1 MTNATLNPPS
11 GSPEVVSHFRLSHLR
26 ALEAECIHILREVA
40 AQCGKVGRIVLCALL
55 VLAAGSLKTF
65 SQGVSGS
72 IAGVVF
78 DSGGGVVPGAKV
90 TLANEG
96 TGFTREA
103 TTNAQGQYVT
113 YSLPAGPYR
122 ITVEQD
128 GFQKLVRTGVTLAAA
143 DALTVDLTLSIGDV
157 QQTVEV
163 TESTPLLQAQS
174 AMVSALVSNDQIIEI
189 PLQSRTFTALLL
201 LSPGA
206 TQGSSGN
213 LTTSPYAMRGDTN
226 ISVNGSS
233 AQNNSYFI
241 DGMVNRN
248 LWLSTLIMVPTVDS
262 IQEMR
267 VLTSNYSAEYGI
279 AAGAITVV
287 QTKSGTN
294 RVRGSLYEFVRNDKF
309 DANGFFNNRSG
320 VDRPALRRNEFGGTV
335 GGPIRRDRTFFFGD
349 YQGIRVRRP
358 LGAVSTIPT
367 LAQRDMFA
375 TGNFSALGATVFDP
389 YNTVTGANG
398 ASQRVAFAGN
408 RIPVSRIDP
417 AARNVIAL
425 LPQPTTDGSTRN
437 FAFNPNTKQR
447 TDQFDVKLD
456 QNLGQADRFFFKYS
470 FDDTNLENPG
480 ILPVGNAGNVP
491 IGEFLSANGASTG
504 TTTPLRNQSGVLNH
518 VKVFS
523 PTLLNEAR
531 VGVVRWNQNI
541 NPLNNQFNTADA
553 VGIPGININDKS
565 GGLPALNISGF
576 QTLGDASTFP
586 ETSQMTSFQFE
597 DVLTW
602 TTGNH
607 TLKAGGIFVRHRFNG
622 FSAFPTRG
630 TFTFN
635 GQFTRQIGSSSA
647 ATALADYALGAYN
660 GVNRNIL
667 VGTFGMRFWNS
678 GAFVDDTWRVNNRLT
693 WNFGLRHDIQAPPY
707 EVYDRWSNFNLDTAK
722 LEIASGSGASRR
734 LRNLDLNNFAPRTGL
749 TYMLTED
756 RKTVFRAGFGVS
768 YVEAGQ
774 GGGQLYKNLPFY
786 FAQVVATDQN
796 AAPAALLRNGLETP
810 VAPDA
815 TDITAI
821 SGGSPSA
828 WDYDLQSTR
837 VTQWSAGVQRELIKD
852 LLVDVSYVGTRTNG
866 LLANINLN
874 QSIPGPG
881 AQNPRRP
888 YFSVNPD
895 LVNLTY
901 RTNYG
906 DAKYHGLQVRVERRL
921 TAGLSASLAYTYAKY
936 MASSGNING
945 GGNGPPQ
952 DARCTACE
960 WGPMPEDRRNI
971 LVFSHVWELPFG
983 ARRKFLTS
991 GPASWILG
999 NWNLSGVWTANSGE
1013 RFTPTLAAAVSNSA
1027 GGGGDRP
1034 NRLADGNL
1042 PEGERTIDRWFDTTA
1057 FVAGPQF
1064 TFGNAGRGI
1073 LIGPGNFSA
1082 NINVQRDFLFGERY
1096 RTQFRWEMY
1105 NAFNRANF
1113 GTPNASIGNAQAGQ
1127 ISGTAE
1133 ARTMQLALKF
1143 YF

>member
-1 MTNATLNPPS
+1 MFRNNARKAFSVL
-11 GSPEVVSHFRLSHLR
+11 L
-26 ALEAECIHILREVA
+26 ALALCCGA
-40 AQCGKVGRIVLCALL
+40 FAQGI
-55 VLAAGSLKTF
+55 
-65 SQGVSGS
+65 SGS

-78 DSGGGVVPGAKV
+78 DAGGAVIPGAKV
-90 TLANEG
+90 TLANEN
-96 TGFTREA
+96 TGFSREVS
-103 TTNAQGQYVT
+103 TNAQGQYVA
-113 YSLPAGPYR
+113 YSLPPGPYR
-122 ITVEQD
+122 LTVEQP
-128 GFQKLVRTGVTLAAA
+128 GFQKLVRSGVVLAAA
-143 DALTVDLTLSIGDV
+143 DALTVDLTLVVGDV

-163 TESTPLLQAQS
+163 TESTPLLQAQT
-174 AMVSALVSNDQIIEI
+174 AMVSALVSNEQIIEI
-189 PLQSRTFTALLL
+189 PLQSRTFTSLLL

-206 TQGSSGN
+206 TTGSSGN
-213 LTTSPYAMRGDTN
+213 LTTSPYAMRGDSN

-267 VLTSNYSAEYGI
+267 VLTSNYTAEYGV
-279 AAGAITVV
+279 AAGAITLV

-294 RVRGSLYEFVRNDKF
+294 RLRGSLYEFVRNDKF
-309 DANGFFNNRSG
+309 DANNFFNNRSG
-320 VDRPALRRNEFGGTV
+320 VARPALRRNEFGGTV
-335 GGPIRRDRTFFFGD
+335 GGPIRKDRTFFFAD
-349 YQGIRVRRP
+349 YQGIRIRRP
-358 LGAVSTIPT
+358 LGTVSTIPT
-367 LAQRDMFA
+367 LAQREMVA
-375 TGNFSALGATVFDP
+375 TGNFSGLGATVFDP
-389 YNTVTGANG
+389 LNVVAGSN
-398 ASQRVAFAGN
+398 QRVAFAGN
-408 RIPVSRIDP
+408 QIPLSRIDP
-417 AARNVIAL
+417 AARAVTAL
-425 LPQPTTDGSTRN
+425 LPPPSNSATTRN
-437 FAFNPNTKQR
+437 FAFNPSVKQR

-456 QNLGQADRFFFKYS
+456 QNLGEADRFFFKYS
-470 FDDTNLENPG
+470 FDDTNLETPG
-480 ILPVGNAGNVP
+480 VLPVGNAGNVP
-491 IGEFLSANGASTG
+491 IGEFLSAGGAGVG
-504 TTTPLRNQSGVLNH
+504 TTTPLRNQSGVFNH

-541 NPLNNQFNTADA
+541 NPLNNEFDTANA

-565 GGLPALNISGF
+565 GGLPAMNITGY

-607 TLKAGGIFVRHRFNG
+607 TLKVGGIFVRHRFNG

-635 GQFTRQIGSSSA
+635 GQFTRQVGTAGA
-647 ATALADYALGAYN
+647 ANALSDWAIGAYN
-660 GVNRNIL
+660 GAERNIL

-678 GAFVDDTWRVNNRLT
+678 GVFIDDTWRVNNRLT
-693 WNFGLRHDIQAPPY
+693 WNIGLRHDIQAPPH
-707 EVYDRWSNFNLDTAK
+707 EVYDRWSNYNLDK
-722 LEIASGSGASRR
+722 NQLEIASGSGLSRR
-734 LRNLDLNNFAPRTGL
+734 LRNIDLNNFAPRTGL

-756 RKTVFRAGFGVS
+756 RKTVFRTGFGVS

-774 GGGQLYKNLPFY
+774 GGGQLYKNLPF
-786 FAQVVATDQN
+786 FFSQIIATDQN
-796 AAPAALLRNGLETP
+796 AAPPARLSGGLATP
-810 VAPDA
+810 VPPDP
-815 TDITAI
+815 TNITAI
-821 SGGSPSA
+821 SGGSPNA

-837 VTQWSAGVQRELIKD
+837 VMQWSAGVQREIIKD

-874 QSIPGPG
+874 QSFPGAG

-888 YFSVNPD
+888 YFAANPG
-895 LVNLTY
+895 LVNLAY

-906 DAKYHGLQVRVERRL
+906 GAKYHGLQVRVERRM
-921 TAGLSASLAYTYAKY
+921 TAGLSASIAYTYAKY
-936 MASSGNING
+936 MANAGHVNG

-971 LVFSHVWELPFG
+971 LVFNHVWELPFG
-983 ARRKFLTS
+983 KNRKYLTR

-1013 RFTPTLAAAVSNSA
+1013 RYTATMAAAVSNSA

-1042 PEGERTIDRWFDTTA
+1042 PEGDRTIDRWFDISA
-1057 FVAGPQF
+1057 FAAAQQF
-1064 TFGNAGRGI
+1064 TFGNSGRGI
-1073 LIGPGNFSA
+1073 LIGPGSLTA
-1082 NINVQRDFLFGERY
+1082 NLNVQRDFLFGERF

-1113 GTPNASIGNAQAGQ
+1113 GNPNAAIGNPQVGQ
-1127 ISGTAE
+1127 ISGAAE

>member
-1 MTNATLNPPS
+1 MFRKNA
-11 GSPEVVSHFRLSHLR
+11 RK
-26 ALEAECIHILREVA
+26 ALCILFA
-40 AQCGKVGRIVLCALL
+40 LALCCGALAQGI
-55 VLAAGSLKTF
+55 
-65 SQGVSGS
+65 SGS

-78 DSGGGVVPGAKV
+78 DAGGAVIPGAKL
-90 TLANEG
+90 TLTNEA
-96 TGFTREA
+96 TGFSREVS
-103 TTNAQGQYVT
+103 TNAQGQYVA
-113 YSLPAGPYR
+113 YSLPPGPYR
-122 ITVEQD
+122 LSVEQP
-128 GFQKLVRTGVTLAAA
+128 GFQKLVRSGVVLAAA
-143 DALTVDLTLSIGDV
+143 DALTVDLTLTVGDV
-157 QQTVEV
+157 QQTIEV
-163 TESTPLLQAQS
+163 TESTPLLQAQN
-174 AMVSALVSNDQIIEI
+174 AMVSSLVSNEQIIEI
-189 PLQSRTFTALLL
+189 PLQSRTFTSLLL

-206 TQGSSGN
+206 TTGSSGN
-213 LTTSPYAMRGDTN
+213 LTTSPYAMRGDAN

-267 VLTSNYSAEYGI
+267 VLTSNYTAEYGI
-279 AAGAITVV
+279 AAGAITIV

-294 RVRGSLYEFVRNDKF
+294 RLRGSLYEFVRNDKF
-309 DANGFFNNRSG
+309 DANNFFNNRSG
-320 VDRPALRRNEFGGTV
+320 VERPALRRNEFGGTV
-335 GGPIRRDRTFFFGD
+335 GGPIRKDRTFFFAD
-349 YQGIRVRRP
+349 YQGIRIRRP
-358 LGAVSTIPT
+358 LSNVSTIPT
-367 LAQRDMFA
+367 LAQRDMVA
-375 TGNFSALGATVFDP
+375 TGNFSGLGANIFDP
-389 YNTVTGANG
+389 ANVVAG
-398 ASQRVAFAGN
+398 SNQRIPFAGN
-408 RIPVSRIDP
+408 QIPIGRLDP
-417 AARNVIAL
+417 AARAVTAL
-425 LPQPTTDGSTRN
+425 LPQPSNSATTRN
-437 FAFNPNTKQR
+437 FAFNPSVKQR

-470 FDDTNLENPG
+470 FDDTNLETPG
-480 ILPVGNAGNVP
+480 VLPVGNAGSVP
-491 IGEFLSANGASTG
+491 IGQYLSATGVGTG
-504 TTTPLRNQSGVLNH
+504 TTTPLRNQSGVFNY

-541 NPLNNQFNTADA
+541 NPLNNEFPTSNV

-565 GGLPALNISGF
+565 GGLPAMNITGY

-602 TTGNH
+602 TTGSH
-607 TLKAGGIFVRHRFNG
+607 TLKVGGIFVRHRFNG

-635 GQFTRQIGSSSA
+635 GQFTRQVGSTGA
-647 ATALADYALGAYN
+647 ATALADWALGAYS
-660 GVNRNIL
+660 GAERNIL

-678 GAFVDDTWRVNNRLT
+678 GVFIDDTWRVNNRLT
-693 WNFGLRHDIQAPPY
+693 WNFGMRHDIQAPPY
-707 EVYDRWSNFNLDTAK
+707 EVYDRWSNYNLDK
-722 LEIASGSGASRR
+722 NQLELASGKGLSRR
-734 LRNLDLNNFAPRTGL
+734 LRNIDTNNIAPRTGL

-756 RKTVFRAGFGVS
+756 RKTVFRSGFGVS

-774 GGGQLYKNLPFY
+774 GGGQLYKNLPF
-786 FAQVVATDQN
+786 FFSQIIATDQN
-796 AAPAALLRNGLETP
+796 AAPPARLSGGLATP
-810 VAPDA
+810 VPPDP
-815 TDITAI
+815 TNIRAI
-821 SGGSPSA
+821 SGGSPNA

-837 VTQWSAGVQRELIKD
+837 VMQWSAGVQRELIKD

-874 QSIPGPG
+874 QSFPGAG

-906 DAKYHGLQVRVERRL
+906 GAKYHGLQVRVERRM
-921 TAGLSASLAYTYAKY
+921 TNGLSASLAYTYAKY
-936 MASSGNING
+936 MANAGHVNG

-971 LVFSHVWELPFG
+971 LVFNHVWELPFG
-983 ARRKFLTS
+983 KSRKYLTS
-991 GPASWILG
+991 GPAAWILG
-999 NWNLSGVWTANSGE
+999 NWNLSGVWTASSGE
-1013 RFTPTLAAAVSNSA
+1013 RFTATTAAAVSNSA

-1042 PEGERTIDRWFDTTA
+1042 PEGERTIDRWFDISA
-1057 FVAGPQF
+1057 FAAAQQF

-1073 LIGPGNFSA
+1073 LIGPGNLTA
-1082 NINVQRDFLFGERY
+1082 NLNVQRDFLVGERF

-1113 GTPNASIGNAQAGQ
+1113 GNPNAAIGNPQAGQ
-1127 ISGTAE
+1127 VSSAAE